1 MKSGK
6 IIMDLEDALRADY
19 EEALEDSK
27 RLDWLLENNKIAFDA
42 VSRKD
47 IDSVIELSEYLDN
60 LKPTSPESN

>member
-6 IIMDLEDALRADY
+6 IIMDLEDALAADY
-19 EEALEDSK
+19 EEAVEDSK

-47 IDSVIELSEYLDN
+47 IDAVIELSEYLDN